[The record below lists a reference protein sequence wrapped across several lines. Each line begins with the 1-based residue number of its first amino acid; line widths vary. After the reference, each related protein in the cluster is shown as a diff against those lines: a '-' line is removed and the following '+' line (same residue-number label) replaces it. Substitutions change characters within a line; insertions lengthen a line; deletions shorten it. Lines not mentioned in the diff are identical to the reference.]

1 MGYNEKESSR
11 ALRFSG
17 GDLAAA
23 VDFLT
28 DQRQRQQEQKQRRKK
43 QRSWNN
49 ERSTFG
55 KTAGGKYVD
64 MESLDQLCQLGYD
77 RWVTG

>member
-1 MGYNEKESSR
+1 MGYSAKDSAR

-28 DQRQRQQEQKQRRKK
+28 EQRQRQREQKQRRKK
-43 QRSWNN
+43 QRSWNK
-49 ERSTFG
+49 ERTAFG
-55 KTAGGKYVD
+55 KTDAGKYVD
-64 MESLDQLCQLGYD
+64 VESLDQLCQLGYD
-77 RWVTG
+77 R